1 MIRLTWNGA
10 DITGYCNITG
20 CIHREAAGGKSDTL
34 ELQLDRA
41 ATWYRWGPEEG
52 DVISVDLDEY
62 TTGDLYLTAVIPN
75 GDQYRLIASG
85 MKNGATRKAWGSF
98 ENKTFKEIFDRCA
111 AECGMTGK
119 IYGMDERLLIPYCL
133 RKNEGAA
140 GFLNRIAEMEGF
152 KLKTWN
158 GALKAIYLPWA
169 EEQEPALS
177 MAIDAKTSGMTY
189 RRRKNAMW
197 AGLTVKSPFASS
209 FARDAGVSGNN
220 APVITTLPA
229 QSAAQ
234 AGRWARNLLREH
246 NRKAEE
252 LRIDQR
258 LNAKMGALIR
268 IDITGETDMSGAWIV
283 EEAEHD
289 LLHKSSSALLYR
301 VRDTIR

>member
-1 MIRLTWNGA
+1 MIRLTWNGT
-10 DITGYCNITG
+10 DITSYCNITG
-20 CIHREAAGGKSDTL
+20 CVHREAAGGKSDSL

-52 DVISVDLDEY
+52 DVISVDLDGY
-62 TTGDLYLTAVIPN
+62 ATGDLFLTAVIPN

-85 MKNGATRKAWGSF
+85 MKSGGMRKAWGGF

-119 IYGMDERLLIPYCL
+119 IYGTDERLLIPYCL

-140 GFLNRIAEMEGF
+140 GFLNRIARMEGF
-152 KLKTWN
+152 KLKTWS

-169 EEQEPALS
+169 EEQNPALS
-177 MAIDAKTSGMTY
+177 MEITAKTNGVTY
-189 RRRKNAMW
+189 RRRKNIAW
-197 AGLTVKSPFASS
+197 TGLTVRSPWASAM
-209 FARDAGVSGNN
+209 ARDTGVSGNN

-229 QSAAQ
+229 RNAAQ

-246 NRKAEE
+246 NRQAET
-252 LRIDQR
+252 LRVEQR
-258 LNAKMGALIR
+258 LNVLLGALTR
-268 IDITGETDMSGAWIV
+268 IDVTGDTDMSGAWIV

-289 LLHKSSSALLYR
+289 LLNKSSSALMYR
-301 VRDTIR
+301 VFDTIR